1 MKKTLVVAVVMLS
14 LAPLSALADGV
25 YKLDPSKSTLSYK
38 VIHKFHESVGVDKK
52 LQGAAAIKGSDAQVQ
67 IRANV
72 ADFDSG
78 NANRDAHMKETVEE
92 AKYPDV
98 TLKGIVKGLAVP
110 AKFPDVTLKGV
121 VKGLGVPASF
131 PGKASGTLEGQ
142 LTFHGQTNPIKIP
155 VTIEFESA
163 DKAHATSEF
172 DVSLDGYKVD
182 RPSLMFVKIDDAC
195 HITADLQFA
204 K

>member
-1 MKKTLVVAVVMLS
+1 MKKLLAVVALTA
-14 LAPLSALADGV
+14 LTLPLSARADGV
-25 YKLDPSKSTLSYK
+25 FKLDPSKSSLTYK

-52 LQGAAAIKGSDAQVQ
+52 LQGAAAVKGADAQVQ

-98 TLKGIVKGLAVP
+98 TLKGVVKGLAIP
-110 AKFPDVTLKGV
+110 AKFP
-121 VKGLGVPASF
+121 
-131 PGKASGTLEGQ
+131 GKAQGTLDGQ

-155 VTIEFESA
+155 VTIDFESA

-172 DVSLDGYKVD
+172 DVSLEGYKVD

-195 HITADLQFA
+195 HITVDLQFA